1 MIVSLL
7 SSKSLADVFNNQALQ
22 KILDL
27 LGMLREGIM
36 IEMEFPFDHIANNF
50 QFWVSGKWY
59 LST

>member
-50 QFWVSGKWY
+50 QF
-59 LST
+59 